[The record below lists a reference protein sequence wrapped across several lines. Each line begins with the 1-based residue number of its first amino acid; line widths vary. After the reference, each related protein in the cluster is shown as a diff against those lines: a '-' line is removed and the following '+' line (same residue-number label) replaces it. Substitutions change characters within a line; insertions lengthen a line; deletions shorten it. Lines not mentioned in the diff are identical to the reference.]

1 MESALAGT
9 LHAVLPYAEIAGDVF
24 AAGVRRP
31 GVGQAVV

>member
-1 MESALAGT
+1 MEPAPAGT
-9 LHAVLPYAEIAGDVF
+9 LRAVLPYAVIAGDVF